1 MNRVVICRDPDS
13 VGYYASRQVV
23 ETMQR
28 AQGKSERFVLGLPTG
43 ETPLPL
49 YGHLI
54 AAFYAGEIDFA
65 KVHTINL
72 DEYVGLPP
80 NHPQSYRYFML
91 QNLFRFVNIPLQQ
104 THMPNGLTQ
113 DVGEECGRYER
124 LIQSLGVDLWV
135 LGIGRNE
142 HIAFNEPGSSRESC
156 TRKVALTLDT
166 IEANARFFEHHD
178 QVPTEALSVGIST
191 VLDNSKEVILLA
203 TGRSKAQAVA
213 IALLGPVSGWIP
225 ASYLREHDRCTFYL
239 DKAAAA
245 TFEQVLEEKGC
256 PDYIQAMCIDG

>member
-28 AQGKSERFVLGLPTG
+28 AQGQSE
-43 ETPLPL
+43 
-49 YGHLI
+49 
-54 AAFYAGEIDFA
+54 
-65 KVHTINL
+65 
-72 DEYVGLPP
+72 
-80 NHPQSYRYFML
+80 
-91 QNLFRFVNIPLQQ
+91 
-104 THMPNGLTQ
+104 
-113 DVGEECGRYER
+113 
-124 LIQSLGVDLWV
+124 
-135 LGIGRNE
+135 
-142 HIAFNEPGSSRESC
+142 
-156 TRKVALTLDT
+156 
-166 IEANARFFEHHD
+166 
-178 QVPTEALSVGIST
+178 GIST

-239 DKAAAA
+239 DKSAAA

-256 PDYIQAMCIDG
+256 PDYIQAMCIDS